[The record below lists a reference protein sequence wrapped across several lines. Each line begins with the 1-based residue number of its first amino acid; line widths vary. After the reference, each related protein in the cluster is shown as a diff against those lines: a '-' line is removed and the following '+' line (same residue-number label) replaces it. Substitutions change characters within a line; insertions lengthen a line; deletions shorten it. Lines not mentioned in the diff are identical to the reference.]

1 MSTALTALTP
11 AVSSLTLTD
20 NFDDTETVTIGGVVY
35 TMRATLG
42 VLAGS
47 VQLAPTV
54 DPEADASD
62 TLDALADAINLNSVF
77 SGAGAGTSY
86 TAATVINPLVVATRP
101 SALVL
106 KITAKV
112 PGVIG
117 NQITTTETHGEGG
130 WTSTVMASGTGGI
143 DVAVREILASS
154 QVNAEVEQLLRH
166 IDSRPASE

>member
-1 MSTALTALTP
+1 MSTAITAVVP

-62 TLDALADAINLNSVF
+62 TLDALADAINLDSTF

-86 TAATVINPLVVATRP
+86 TAATVINPLVVASRP

-117 NQITTTETHGEGG
+117 NQITTTETHGEGA
-130 WTSTVMASGTGGI
+130 WTSTVMASGTGSVN
-143 DVAVREILASS
+143 VALSEILAGC
-154 QVNAEVEQLLRH
+154 QVNAEVEQLLRRF
-166 IDSRPASE
+166 DGNPATE